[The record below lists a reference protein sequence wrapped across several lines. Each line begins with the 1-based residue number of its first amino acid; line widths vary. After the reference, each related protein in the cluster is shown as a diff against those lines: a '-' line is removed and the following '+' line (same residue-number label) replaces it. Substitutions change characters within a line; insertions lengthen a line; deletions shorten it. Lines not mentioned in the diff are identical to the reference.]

1 MALMPLPTLMDEDVQ
16 QTTPTDSPFPELAS
30 RVMKTPQTMPMAQM
44 SGSPEERRVQELE
57 HMLQEAQGRAE
68 IMEREAYDKAYAAGE
83 KAGMALGQKRAE
95 QSLEQ
100 LEKIM
105 VQAEQQLADL
115 EHQCTHIVLGLAQAV
130 MTHVLGDE
138 KEQWHTFLLSAIERA
153 ALQFPSMQGL
163 TLQINPDDMQAF
175 ENVVHPESM
184 GEWRLQSE
192 PSVTIGTCR
201 LMSTQQDIHIDPY
214 QAIADVVSQFQKN
227 LVKQDDTVIL

>member
-1 MALMPLPTLMDEDVQ
+1 MALMPLPTLVDEDME
-16 QTTPTDSPFPELAS
+16 QTTSTDSPFPELAS
-30 RVMKTPQTMPMAQM
+30 RVMERPQTMPMAQI
-44 SGSPEERRVQELE
+44 GVSPEERRVQELE

-68 IMEREAYDKAYAAGE
+68 VMEREAYDKAYAAGE

-95 QSLEQ
+95 QSLEK
-100 LEKIM
+100 LEKMM

-115 EHQCTHIVLGLAQAV
+115 EHQCTHIILGLAQAV

-138 KEQWHTFLLSAIERA
+138 KERWHTLLLSAVERA
-153 ALQFPSMQGL
+153 ALQFPNMQEL
-163 TLQINPDDMQAF
+163 TLQIHPDDMQAF
-175 ENVVHPESM
+175 ENVVRSESM
-184 GEWRLQSE
+184 NQWRLQSE

-227 LVKQDDTVIL
+227 LVKQEDTVIL